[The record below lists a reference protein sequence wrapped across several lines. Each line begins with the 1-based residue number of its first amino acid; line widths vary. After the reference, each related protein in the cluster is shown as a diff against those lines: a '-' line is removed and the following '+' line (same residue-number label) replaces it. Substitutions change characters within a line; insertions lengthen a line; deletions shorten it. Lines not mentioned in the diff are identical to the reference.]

1 MRRSSLAAALK
12 LASPVEEALLGL
24 LKAHGH
30 LHSGADSVSEEIARE
45 YATSDGVDR
54 LLSGYVDDDFIHV

>member
-1 MRRSSLAAALK
+1 MATFILALT
-12 LASPVEEALLGL
+12 G
-24 LKAHGH
+24 
-30 LHSGADSVSEEIARE
+30 VSEEIARE